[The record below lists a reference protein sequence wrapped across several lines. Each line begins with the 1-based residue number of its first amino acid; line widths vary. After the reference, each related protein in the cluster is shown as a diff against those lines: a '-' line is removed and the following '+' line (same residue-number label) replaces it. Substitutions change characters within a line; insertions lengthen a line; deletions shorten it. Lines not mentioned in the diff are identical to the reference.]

1 MAQLIPF
8 RAIRPVPL
16 VASRVA
22 AVPYGVVTTEEA
34 RALARDEPLSF
45 LHVTRSEI
53 DLPDTTPPYDPA
65 VYARAAENLVTLA
78 DDAPLIMEIQPS
90 L

>member
-8 RAIRPVPL
+8 RALRPVPS

-22 AVPYGVVTTEEA
+22 AVPYDVVTTEEA

-53 DLPDTTPPYDPA
+53 DLPDRTPPYDPS
-65 VYARAAENLVTLA
+65 VYGSMELRGALVYR
-78 DDAPLIMEIQPS
+78 PS
-90 L
+90 GSV